1 MTVPRVAIVGST
13 ASGKSAVAMEA
24 ARRSG
29 DVELISIDSMQVYR
43 GMDIGTAKP
52 SIADQ
57 TEIRHHLLDV
67 VNPDEEYTA
76 ARFRIDF
83 ARGIEAIEEHEKRA
97 LLVGGTGLYHR
108 VVIDDFELPGEW
120 RDVREELEEEA
131 ETLGLYQRLA
141 TLDPEAATKMEPGN
155 RRRIIRALEVTIGSG
170 RPFSSFGPGV
180 DSYLESAVAQ
190 IGIRWPREIIADR
203 IETRVHQMVESGLF
217 AEVEAVRR
225 VGFSKTSAQALG
237 YKETLEYLDGDLS
250 KDETIENIIIRTRQF
265 AVRQERWFRRDP
277 RVRWID
283 VEDDPVAEVAPLV
296 IAALEAAL

>member
-13 ASGKSAVAMEA
+13 ASGKSAVAMRA
-24 ARRSG
+24 ARSSG

-83 ARGIEAIEEHEKRA
+83 ARAIEAIEEHEKRA

-180 DSYLESAVAQ
+180 DSYPESAVAQ